1 MKPGD
6 LVQKFHSHF
15 NAKPGSIVRAPG
27 RVNLIGEHTDYND
40 GFVLPMAIDREVW
53 IALTPRS
60 DSTVR
65 IASLDIGTE
74 SAFELH
80 SLTPGKGW
88 IEYPKGIAS
97 SLMNAGY
104 ELKGFDA
111 VMTGDVPRG
120 AGLSSSA
127 AVELAVARAFACSS
141 EFDWDAV
148 TMAKIAQKA
157 ENEWVGVNSG
167 IMDQMA
173 SAACREGFALFL
185 DCRSLEFEHAPLPE
199 GISVVILDTSTRR
212 GLVDSKYNERRSQC
226 EEAARW
232 FGVKAL
238 RDVEEKEI
246 GELALSRV
254 EGWGVENGLSQIAF
268 KRARHII
275 TENGRVLEAVEAM
288 KDGNVKRLGELFNAS
303 HDSLRDDFEVTNDAL
318 NIIVACAREQE
329 GCYGARMNGAG
340 FGGCAVALVAEDKVT
355 AFTQA
360 LSAAYRQRSGLRA
373 AVYVCKASAGAG
385 FVSLEEYDKL

>member
-1 MKPGD
+1 MKPDD
-6 LVQKFHSHF
+6 LVQKFQSHF
-15 NAKPGSIVRAPG
+15 NAKPGFIVRAPG

-53 IALTPRS
+53 IALRPRA

-65 IASLDIGTE
+65 IASLDISTRLDTSLGAE

-80 SLTPGKGW
+80 SLAPGKGW

-97 SLMNAGY
+97 VLIKAGY

-141 EFDWDAV
+141 ELDWDAV
-148 TMAKIAQKA
+148 TMAKLAQKA
-157 ENEWVGVNSG
+157 EVEWVGVNSG

-173 SAACREGFALFL
+173 SAASRKGFALFL
-185 DCRSLEFEHAPLPE
+185 DCRSLEFQHAPLPK
-199 GISVVILDTSTRR
+199 GVSIVILDTSTRR
-212 GLVDSKYNERRSQC
+212 GLVDSAYNERHSQC
-226 EEAARW
+226 EAAAKW

-238 RDVEEKEI
+238 RDVGEKEI
-246 GELALSRV
+246 GDWKV
-254 EGWGVENGLSQIAF
+254 ESGLSEIVF
-268 KRARHII
+268 KRARHIV
-275 TENGRVLEAVEAM
+275 TENARVLEAVQAM
-288 KDGNVKRLGELFNAS
+288 KEGDVKRLGELFNAS

-318 NIIVACAREQE
+318 NIIVACAREQD
-329 GCYGARMNGAG
+329 GCYGARMTGAG
-340 FGGCAVALVAEDKVT
+340 FGGCAVALVAEEKVP
-355 AFTQA
+355 AFA
-360 LSAAYRQRSGLRA
+360 GSLSAAYRQRSGLEA
-373 AVYVCKASAGAG
+373 SVYTCKASAGAG
-385 FVSLEEYDKL
+385 IVPLEEYDRI